1 MTVPSQVAAA
11 LLLPMRASTMIKV
24 TVLTAAPAYISLTAV
39 RTGAGAAGRN
49 GPAGWPL
56 DG

>member
-1 MTVPSQVAAA
+1 MAGI
-11 LLLPMRASTMIKV
+11 RASVMITV
-24 TVLTAAPAYISLTAV
+24 TVLTAAPAYMSVTAV
-39 RTGAGAAGRN
+39 RTGTGAGGRS